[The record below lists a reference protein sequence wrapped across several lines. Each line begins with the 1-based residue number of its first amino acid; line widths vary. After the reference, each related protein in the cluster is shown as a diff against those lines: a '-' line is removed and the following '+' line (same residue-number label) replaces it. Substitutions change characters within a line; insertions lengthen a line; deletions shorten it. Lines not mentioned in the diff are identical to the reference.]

1 MPAYQGACHCGAVTF
16 RLVSDIIELTT
27 CDCSLCRQKNAL
39 MTKVHERAL
48 AVLSGKDLL
57 SVYEWWASTFFTQA
71 RRTGSFWREA
81 NGPGRA
87 RSSHSPVRWHERT
100 NKNAAS
106 VSRSGVLDSN
116 IERGEF
122 LVLGRPGSDLLSQG
136 LSHST
141 IGAEEFNGRVR
152 DGIGLRL
159 FAKTTRPAKD
169 KKTKQAIFV
178 WRLAPLIHAGLGLA
192 TLWTLKMRA
201 IKPIE
206 RLVPVSCMHC
216 CTSTS
221 GLSTW
226 WSSTVLKGML
236 VLRWVSRLDAFSG
249 YPVRT

>member
-1 MPAYQGACHCGAVTF
+1 MSGPTARIGCGSTNGRRISAKLAADRNRSISTRHADAETF
-16 RLVSDIIELTT
+16 ED
-27 CDCSLCRQKNAL
+27 D
-39 MTKVHERAL
+39 
-48 AVLSGKDLL
+48 
-57 SVYEWWASTFFTQA
+57 
-71 RRTGSFWREA
+71 
-81 NGPGRA
+81 GR
-87 RSSHSPVRWHERT
+87 

-106 VSRSGVLDSN
+106 VSRSGVLVSN
-116 IERGEF
+116 IERGGF

-178 WRLAPLIHAGLGLA
+178 WRLAPLIHSGQDLA
-192 TLWTLKMRA
+192 ILWTLKMRA

-206 RLVPVSCMHC
+206 RLVPVSYMHY

-226 WSSTVLKGML
+226 SSSTVLKGML

>member
-1 MPAYQGACHCGAVTF
+1 M
-16 RLVSDIIELTT
+16 
-27 CDCSLCRQKNAL
+27 
-39 MTKVHERAL
+39 RARGHRC
-48 AVLSGKDLL
+48 A
-57 SVYEWWASTFFTQA
+57 ASSAARPRA
-71 RRTGSFWREA
+71 RRLARFCMLNAQRDGKMRGTRHSRAQTKTPPRFPEA
-81 NGPGRA
+81 A
-87 RSSHSPVRWHERT
+87 FSYSY
-100 NKNAAS
+100 
-106 VSRSGVLDSN
+106 
-116 IERGEF
+116 IERGRF

-178 WRLAPLIHAGLGLA
+178 WRLAPLIHSGLGLP

-206 RLVPVSCMHC
+206 RLVPVSYMHY
-216 CTSTS
+216 CTSTP

>member
-1 MPAYQGACHCGAVTF
+1 MEYASRQALPLTDVDRP
-16 RLVSDIIELTT
+16 RLVTLKILKT
-27 CDCSLCRQKNAL
+27 
-39 MTKVHERAL
+39 
-48 AVLSGKDLL
+48 
-57 SVYEWWASTFFTQA
+57 
-71 RRTGSFWREA
+71 
-81 NGPGRA
+81 
-87 RSSHSPVRWHERT
+87 RT
-100 NKNAAS
+100 NENAAS
-106 VSRSGVLDSN
+106 VSRSGVLYSN
-116 IERGEF
+116 IERGGF
-122 LVLGRPGSDLLSQG
+122 PVLGRPGSDLLSQG

-178 WRLAPLIHAGLGLA
+178 WRLAPLIHSGRDLA
-192 TLWTLKMRA
+192 ILWTLKMRA

-206 RLVPVSCMHC
+206 RLVPVSYMHY

-226 WSSTVLKGML
+226 SSSTVLKGML